1 MTATSIALATCKSLA
16 RSAWTRTRALAHPTI
31 EHAAHA
37 AGVDRSHVSR
47 WESERC
53 DHPVPLAV
61 LWSRVLVPDSELD
74 ALIETIR
81 ADRAAQAE
89 RAVLATPKGAI
100 AATMES
106 AAHLLAAS
114 VRVLA
119 DGRVTPAEAAVVRPH
134 LMALGALVRRT
145 IKVIDESATGAAV
158 VPMRRAGGAR

>member
-1 MTATSIALATCKSLA
+1 MTPDSILLTTCKSLA

-37 AGVDRSHVSR
+37 AGLDRSHVSR

-61 LWSRVLVPDSELD
+61 LWSRSLVPDAELD
-74 ALIETIR
+74 ALIDVIR

-89 RAVLATPKGAI
+89 RAVLATPRGAI

-106 AAHLLAAS
+106 AATMIATA

-134 LMALGALVRRT
+134 LTALVAQVRRT
-145 IKVIDESATGAAV
+145 IKAIDDSTVTADV
-158 VPMRRAGGAR
+158 VPLRRAGGAR